1 MGKKVGIVCG
11 YLSIVFAL
19 VVLNGCVLVPFV
31 QAFKESGLTEGDR
44 MELLPPQVKR
54 FSDARVFGNKTEALS
69 LVSDESRP
77 EIAKQLQDA
86 KEPERIVKSQID
98 AIEWSNDAFNA
109 KVILKVEAFK
119 MSELVVRTVT
129 EEQHWEFRSGTGWLL
144 NYREKMTS

>member
-1 MGKKVGIVCG
+1 MIKRAAWYRTVVA
-11 YLSIVFAL
+11 SAL
-19 VVLNGCVLVPFV
+19 VLVSCSGCVLVPFV

-69 LVSDESRP
+69 LVSDDARA
-77 EIAKQLQDA
+77 EIANQLQDS

-109 KVILKVEAFK
+109 KVVLKVESFK
-119 MSELVVRTVT
+119 MSELVVKTTT
-129 EEQHWEFRSGTGWLL
+129 EEQKWEFSAGSGWRLIE
-144 NYREKMTS
+144 RQKVAS